1 MEVIQTDRESVL
13 QDPSVANA
21 PLEKRIAFL
30 QSKNLTQPEIDA
42 SLARSGE
49 PAPSQP
55 SYTTPQIPARQYQ
68 QHYGYNPQQSG
79 YWEQPPPEYVLVQE
93 TLELETDRI
102 CRVPRRDWRDYFIMA
117 TVMGGVGYGLYTL
130 AQVSK
135 TDQYRAT
142 TH

>member
-1 MEVIQTDRESVL
+1 MSVTNGILVLIYKTVL

-55 SYTTPQIPARQYQ
+55 SYTTPQVPARQYQ
-68 QHYGYNPQQSG
+68 QQYGNNPQQSG
-79 YWEQPPPEYVLVQE
+79 YWEQPPPEYVL
-93 TLELETDRI
+93 L
-102 CRVPRRDWRDYFIMA
+102 P
-117 TVMGGVGYGLYTL
+117 
-130 AQVSK
+130 
-135 TDQYRAT
+135 
-142 TH
+142 